1 LAAQLQR
8 QIGVIKT
15 GRFLTGGD
23 VGNFL
28 TLNANRFIKGRAVML
43 IANFI
48 KRRGLIRLQADAK
61 KGVLLLHKAL
71 SLKPQA
77 KLKLMQ
83 PLARPQ

>member
-1 LAAQLQR
+1 MRRGHREKYAGDAVKHLAAQFQR
-8 QIGVIKT
+8 QVGVIKT

-61 KGVLLLHKAL
+61 KGV
-71 SLKPQA
+71 
-77 KLKLMQ
+77 
-83 PLARPQ
+83 